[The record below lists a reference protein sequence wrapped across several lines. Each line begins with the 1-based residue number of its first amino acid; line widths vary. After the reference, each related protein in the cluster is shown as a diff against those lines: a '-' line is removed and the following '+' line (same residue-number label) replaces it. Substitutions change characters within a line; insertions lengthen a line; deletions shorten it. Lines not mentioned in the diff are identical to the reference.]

1 MMDAAQ
7 EAGRTKATTGTWSR
21 VARLIEDYP
30 DGKTS
35 ETKYER
41 S

>member
-7 EAGRTKATTGTWSR
+7 EARRAKATTGTWSR

-30 DGKTS
+30 DGKTGA
-35 ETKYER
+35 TKYE
-41 S
+41 